1 MDSKS
6 KNAILWNAVERFS
19 VQGVQ
24 FLLGIIIARILTPQD
39 YGLIAMLTI
48 FTSIAQI
55 FVDSGF
61 ANALIQKQ
69 DRTDV
74 DYSTAFYFNLVIS
87 FLCYMILYAASGS
100 IASFYDEIQLKSIT
114 KFVALSLI
122 INAFSTVQR
131 SKLIIELKFSL
142 IAKITL
148 FSTIS
153 SGLVGLALA
162 YKGMGVWALVYQ
174 ALLNNLLNTLLLMI
188 FSKWK
193 PLFVFSL
200 TSFKSLFSFGSKIL
214 LGGLMHSIYVNLYS
228 LVIGKKFEAT
238 ELGLFNRSF
247 SLVNVVS
254 SNITTIMQR
263 SFYPIGCQLQD
274 DNIALKNYFIRI
286 IRMSS
291 FVVFPIMMLLSVLSK
306 PIILILLSEKWV
318 EISSYMSIMCI
329 AYMWDVIM
337 RLNWDILSIKGRTD
351 LSLRSEIIKKI
362 VSVIILVAT
371 IPFGLKVMC
380 YGLVLYS
387 LSDIL
392 IITYYTKKVNVV
404 TLKEEVV
411 NISDF
416 LFASLVS
423 IIPVFFLQRII
434 ENNYL
439 NVILSTV
446 LALFVYSIVLIYMKN
461 IEIFAIINNF
471 KQRFFEPRI

>member
-69 DRTDV
+69 DRNNV
-74 DYSTAFYFNLVIS
+74 DYSTAFYFNLVVS
-87 FLCYMILYAASGS
+87 FLCYMILYAASGP
-100 IASFYDEIQLKSIT
+100 IASFYNEIQLKSIT
-114 KFVALSLI
+114 KFVALNLI

-131 SKLIIELKFSL
+131 SKLVIELKFSL

-148 FSTIS
+148 FSTLL
-153 SGLVGLALA
+153 SGLVGLVLA
-162 YKGMGVWALVYQ
+162 YNGLGVWALVYQ
-174 ALLNNLLNTLLLMI
+174 ALLNNLLNTILLIIYSRWM
-188 FSKWK
+188 
-193 PLFVFSL
+193 PLFVFSID
-200 TSFKSLFSFGSKIL
+200 SFKVLFSFGSKIL

-254 SNITTIMQR
+254 SNVTTIMER
-263 SFYPIGCQLQD
+263 SFYPLGCQLQD
-274 DNIALKNYFIRI
+274 DNAALKEYFIRV
-286 IRMSS
+286 IRLSS
-291 FVVFPIMMLLSVLSK
+291 LILFPIMMLLAVLSK
-306 PIILILLSEKWV
+306 PIIIVLLSDKWLD
-318 EISSYMSIMCI
+318 ISVYMPIMCI

-337 RLNWDILSIKGRTD
+337 RLNWNLLSIKGRTD
-351 LSLRSEIIKKI
+351 LSLKSEIVKKLI
-362 VSVIILVAT
+362 SVVILLVT

-380 YGLVLYS
+380 YGLILYS

-392 IITYYTKKVNVV
+392 VITSFTKRLKIV
-404 TLKEEVV
+404 TLKDEVS
-411 NISDF
+411 NIAEF
-416 LFASLVS
+416 FFASLISV
-423 IIPVFFLQRII
+423 IPAFFLQKIL

-439 NVILSTV
+439 NIISSVVS
-446 LALFVYSIVLIYMKN
+446 ALFLYSLILIYMKN
-461 IEIFAIINNF
+461 IEIFTIINNLRRKF
-471 KQRFFEPRI
+471 VKPEF

>member
-24 FLLGIIIARILTPQD
+24 FFLGIIIARILTPQD

-69 DRTDV
+69 DRNDV

-87 FLCYMILYAASGS
+87 VLCYMALYAASGS

-148 FSTIS
+148 FSTLS
-153 SGLVGLALA
+153 SGLIGLVLA

-174 ALLNNLLNTLLLMI
+174 ALLNNLLNTILLMI

-254 SNITTIMQR
+254 SNVTTIMER
-263 SFYPIGCQLQD
+263 SFYPLGCQLQN
-274 DNIALKNYFIRI
+274 DNVALKEYFIRV
-286 IRMSS
+286 IRLSS
-291 FVVFPIMMLLSVLSK
+291 LILFPIMMLLAVLSK
-306 PIILILLSEKWV
+306 PIIIVLLSEKWLD
-318 EISSYMSIMCI
+318 ISIYMPIMCF

-337 RLNWDILSIKGRTD
+337 RLNWNLLSIKGRTD
-351 LSLRSEIIKKI
+351 LSLKSEIVKKLI
-362 VSVIILVAT
+362 SVVILLVT

-380 YGLVLYS
+380 YGLILYS

-392 IITYYTKKVNVV
+392 VITHFTKKLEVIG
-404 TLKEEVV
+404 LKEEVSNV
-411 NISDF
+411 AEF
-416 LFASLVS
+416 FFAS
-423 IIPVFFLQRII
+423 IISVIPAYFFQILLL
-434 ENNYL
+434 NNYL
-439 NVILSTV
+439 IIILGSLTTLAIYIVILCC
-446 LALFVYSIVLIYMKN
+446 LKN
-461 IEIFAIINNF
+461 NEIFAIVSNV
-471 KQRFFEPRI
+471 RRRLY